1 MDGMKL
7 PEASSF
13 NSLVI
18 EGRGGDRAT
27 MSEVTEAVQNLYE
40 TFARYP
46 RPDVIESCPC
56 GCTKPD
62 ATTHLVAV
70 PLRNLHFAELADYC
84 FSAITTQGSVND
96 FRYLLPRLLQGIA
109 EEQCGCNPEILFGK
123 LSYAKWLTWPEDEI
137 AAVRCYLRALWR
149 KALNIFPLEQHLP
162 AFFEIETMLASIART
177 GESLDWYLT
186 TWSETATEEADLH
199 LIQFVTMNG
208 CEFSDGRTFTEGF
221 WTDCKPQAATLRRW
235 LLRTDT
241 LQRVM
246 QSAHLLRNDG
256 FEHLFEPAVEILR
269 DESKKLN

>member
-1 MDGMKL
+1 LLKTPSLD
-7 PEASSF
+7 
-13 NSLVI
+13 SLVI
-18 EGRGGDRAT
+18 EGIEGGSAT

-62 ATTHLVAV
+62 ATAHLTAV
-70 PLRNLHFAELADYC
+70 PLRNLRFAELLDYC
-84 FSAITTQGSVND
+84 FSAIMTQGSVND

-137 AAVRCYLRALWR
+137 VAVRRYLRALWS
-149 KALNIFPLEQHLP
+149 KALNTFPLEEHLP

-186 TWSETATEEADLH
+186 TWSGTATEEADQH
-199 LIQFVTMNG
+199 LIQFVTMYG
-208 CEFSDGRTFTEGF
+208 GDFSNGRTFTEAF
-221 WTDCKPQAATLRRW
+221 WADCKPQAAALRRW

-241 LQRVM
+241 LQRVT
-246 QSAHLLRNDG
+246 QSAHLLRSDG
-256 FEHLFEPAVEILR
+256 FEHFFEPAVEILR
-269 DESKKLN
+269 DEAKKSD